1 MEKGIYPLEIKSI
14 LWLKWYQWMVGPGMG
29 VEVGE
34 TSQNE
39 VHTLP
44 NLNQTNFGQF
54 FVTDAEFWQEFA

>member
-1 MEKGIYPLEIKSI
+1 
-14 LWLKWYQWMVGPGMG
+14 MVGPGMG

-44 NLNQTNFGQF
+44 NLNQTNLGQF

>member
-1 MEKGIYPLEIKSI
+1 MATHLPL
-14 LWLKWYQWMVGPGMG
+14 G